1 MLRVNALFFSLMN
14 IQYEESYLFLSLVFI
29 CNLNICAQ
37 RNEILDKNIASLQ
50 VVANNDWLSL
60 PIITLNSND
69 FVNISFDDLTHEY
82 HRYCYKIEHCEAD
95 WQTSSAL
102 FESDYIDG
110 FASGNTIDDVQESTN
125 TVQLYTHYN
134 ISFPNNKCRPKI
146 SGNYWVTIYDEND
159 EKHVVCRAY
168 FMIVEPSMGVHLNV
182 TTNTDIDINGKHQQV
197 EMAVDYGNNIVSN
210 PQTQIKTVVMQ
221 NNRWD
226 NAVVNARPQYIKANG
241 LQWIHCKDFIFD
253 GGNEYRKFETLDV
266 THTTMG
272 LESINWD
279 GHNYHAWIWTDEP
292 RPSYIYDKDANGA
305 FLIRNSDNIDNDVNS
320 DYIITH
326 FRLKSPQIPYPIYI
340 NGFFTN
346 DRFLPQYEM
355 KWNEKN
361 QQYEGELLL
370 KQGYYS
376 YQYLMMKPEGKLK
389 PVPSE
394 GNFYQTENTY
404 QALIYFKANGDR
416 TDRLVG
422 YTFGKWN

>member
-1 MLRVNALFFSLMN
+1 MKKAIF
-14 IQYEESYLFLSLVFI
+14 FLSLVFI

-60 PIITLNSND
+60 PIITLNSHD

-146 SGNYWVTIYDEND
+146 SGNYRVTIYDEND

-326 FRLKSPQIPYPIYI
+326 FRLKSPQTADPIYI

-376 YQYLMMKPEGKLK
+376 YQYLMMNPEGKLK

>member
-1 MLRVNALFFSLMN
+1 MKKAIF
-14 IQYEESYLFLSLVFI
+14 FLSLVFI

-69 FVNISFDDLTHEY
+69 FVNISFEDLTHEY
-82 HRYCYKIEHCEAD
+82 HRYCYKIDHCEAD

-134 ISFPNNKCRPKI
+134 ISLPNNKCRPKI
-146 SGNYWVTIYDEND
+146 SGNYRVTIYDEND

-168 FMIVEPSMGVHLNV
+168 FMIVEPSMAVQLNV

-241 LQWIHCKDFIFD
+241 LQWIHCKDYIFD

-326 FRLKSPQIPYPIYI
+326 FRLKSPQTADPIYI

>member
-1 MLRVNALFFSLMN
+1 MKKAIF
-14 IQYEESYLFLSLVFI
+14 FLSLVLI

-146 SGNYWVTIYDEND
+146 SGNYRVTIYDEND

-168 FMIVEPSMGVHLNV
+168 FMIVEPSMAVQLNV

-221 NNRWD
+221 NSRWD

-305 FLIRNSDNIDNDVNS
+305 FLIRNSDNINNDVNS

-326 FRLKSPQIPYPIYI
+326 FRLKTPQIPYPIYI

-346 DRFLPQYEM
+346 NRFLSQYEM

>member
-1 MLRVNALFFSLMN
+1 MKKAIF
-14 IQYEESYLFLSLVFI
+14 FLSLVFI

-60 PIITLNSND
+60 PIINLNSND

-146 SGNYWVTIYDEND
+146 SGNYRVTIYDEND

-168 FMIVEPSMGVHLNV
+168 FMIVEPSMAVQLNV

-197 EMAVDYGNNIVSN
+197 EMAIDYGNNIVSN

-221 NNRWD
+221 NSRWD
-226 NAVVNARPQYIKANG
+226 NAVINAHPQYIKANG

-326 FRLKSPQIPYPIYI
+326 FRLKSPQIPHPIYI

>member
-1 MLRVNALFFSLMN
+1 MKKAIF
-14 IQYEESYLFLSLVFI
+14 FLSLVFI

-146 SGNYWVTIYDEND
+146 SGNYRVTIYDEND

-168 FMIVEPSMGVHLNV
+168 FMIVEPSMAVHLNV

-226 NAVVNARPQYIKANG
+226 NAVINARPQYIKANG

-326 FRLKSPQIPYPIYI
+326 FRLKSPQTADPIYI

-376 YQYLMMKPEGKLK
+376 YQYLMMNPEGKLK

>member
-1 MLRVNALFFSLMN
+1 MKKAIF
-14 IQYEESYLFLSLVFI
+14 FLSLVFI

-168 FMIVEPSMGVHLNV
+168 FMIVEPSMAVQLNV

-226 NAVVNARPQYIKANG
+226 NAVINARPQYIKANG

-326 FRLKSPQIPYPIYI
+326 FRLKTPQIPYPIYI

-422 YTFGKWN
+422 YAFGKWN

>member
-1 MLRVNALFFSLMN
+1 MKKAIF
-14 IQYEESYLFLSLVFI
+14 FLSLVFI

-69 FVNISFDDLTHEY
+69 FINISFDNLTHEY

-146 SGNYWVTIYDEND
+146 SGNYRVTIYDEND

-182 TTNTDIDINGKHQQV
+182 TTNTDIDINGKYQQI

-221 NNRWD
+221 NSRWD
-226 NAVVNARPQYIKANG
+226 NAVINAHPQYIKANG
-241 LQWIHCKDFIFD
+241 LQWIHCKDYIFD

-326 FRLKSPQIPYPIYI
+326 FRLKSPQTADPIYI

-394 GNFYQTENTY
+394 GNFCQTENTY

>member
-1 MLRVNALFFSLMN
+1 MKKAIF
-14 IQYEESYLFLSLVFI
+14 FLSLVFI

-50 VVANNDWLSL
+50 VVANKDWLSL

-69 FVNISFDDLTHEY
+69 FVNISFDDLTHDY

-110 FASGNTIDDVQESTN
+110 FASGNTIDDIQESTN

-146 SGNYWVTIYDEND
+146 SGNYRVTIYDEND

-221 NNRWD
+221 NSRWD

-305 FLIRNSDNIDNDVNS
+305 FLIRNSDNINNDVNS

-326 FRLKSPQIPYPIYI
+326 FRLKTPQIPYPIYI

-346 DRFLPQYEM
+346 NRFLSQYEM

>member
-1 MLRVNALFFSLMN
+1 MKKAIF
-14 IQYEESYLFLSLVFI
+14 FLSLVFI

-125 TVQLYTHYN
+125 TVQLYTHYK

-146 SGNYWVTIYDEND
+146 SGNYRVTIYDEND

-168 FMIVEPSMGVHLNV
+168 FMIVEPSMAVQLNV

-197 EMAVDYGNNIVSN
+197 EMAVDYGNNIISN

-226 NAVVNARPQYIKANG
+226 NAVVNARPQHIKANG

-326 FRLKSPQIPYPIYI
+326 FRLKSPQTADPIYI

-376 YQYLMMKPEGKLK
+376 YQYLMMKPEGKLT

>member
-1 MLRVNALFFSLMN
+1 MKKAIF
-14 IQYEESYLFLSLVFI
+14 FLSLVFI

-146 SGNYWVTIYDEND
+146 SGNYRVTIYNEND

-168 FMIVEPSMGVHLNV
+168 FMIVEPSMAVHLNV

-221 NNRWD
+221 NGRWD
-226 NAVVNARPQYIKANG
+226 NAVINARPQYIKANG

-253 GGNEYRKFETLDV
+253 GGNEYRKFETLDI

-326 FRLKSPQIPYPIYI
+326 FRLKSPQTADPIYI

-394 GNFYQTENTY
+394 GNFFQTENTY

>member
-1 MLRVNALFFSLMN
+1 MKKAIF
-14 IQYEESYLFLSLVFI
+14 FLSLVFI

-102 FESDYIDG
+102 FESDCIDG

-146 SGNYWVTIYDEND
+146 SGNYRVTIYDEND

-168 FMIVEPSMGVHLNV
+168 FMIIEPSMGVHLNV

-197 EMAVDYGNNIVSN
+197 EMAVDYGNNIVNN

-221 NNRWD
+221 NCRWD
-226 NAVVNARPQYIKANG
+226 NAVVNAYPQYIKANG
-241 LQWIHCKDFIFD
+241 LQWIHCKDYIFD

-326 FRLKSPQIPYPIYI
+326 FRLKSPQTADPIYI

-404 QALIYFKANGDR
+404 QALIYFKANGNR

>member
-1 MLRVNALFFSLMN
+1 MKKAIF
-14 IQYEESYLFLSLVFI
+14 FLSLVFI

-102 FESDYIDG
+102 FESDYING

-146 SGNYWVTIYDEND
+146 SGNYRVTIYDEND

-168 FMIVEPSMGVHLNV
+168 FMIVEPSMAVQLNV

-197 EMAVDYGNNIVSN
+197 EMAVDYGNNIISN

-326 FRLKSPQIPYPIYI
+326 FRLKSPQTADPIYI

>member
-1 MLRVNALFFSLMN
+1 MKKAIF
-14 IQYEESYLFLSLVFI
+14 FLSLVFI

-50 VVANNDWLSL
+50 VVANKDWLSL

-110 FASGNTIDDVQESTN
+110 FASGNTIDDIQESTN

-146 SGNYWVTIYDEND
+146 SGNYRVTIYDEND

-168 FMIVEPSMGVHLNV
+168 FMIVEPSMAVQLNV

-221 NNRWD
+221 NSRWD

-305 FLIRNSDNIDNDVNS
+305 FLIRNSDNINNDVNS

-326 FRLKSPQIPYPIYI
+326 FRLKTPQIPYPIYI

-346 DRFLPQYEM
+346 NRFLSQYEM

>member
-1 MLRVNALFFSLMN
+1 MKKAIF
-14 IQYEESYLFLSLVFI
+14 FLSLVFI

-125 TVQLYTHYN
+125 TVQLYTHYK

-146 SGNYWVTIYDEND
+146 SGNYRVTIYDEND

-168 FMIVEPSMGVHLNV
+168 FMIVEPSMAVHLNV

-221 NNRWD
+221 SNRWD

-305 FLIRNSDNIDNDVNS
+305 FLIRNSDNINNDVNS

-326 FRLKSPQIPYPIYI
+326 FRLKSPQTADPIYI

-346 DRFLPQYEM
+346 DRFLPQYEI

>member
-1 MLRVNALFFSLMN
+1 MKKAIF
-14 IQYEESYLFLSLVFI
+14 FLSLVFI

-125 TVQLYTHYN
+125 TVQLYTHYK

-146 SGNYWVTIYDEND
+146 SGNYRVTIYDEND

-168 FMIVEPSMGVHLNV
+168 FMIVEPSMAVQLNV

-197 EMAVDYGNNIVSN
+197 EMAIDYGNNIVSN

-221 NNRWD
+221 NSRWD
-226 NAVVNARPQYIKANG
+226 NAVINAHPQYIKANG
-241 LQWIHCKDFIFD
+241 LQWIHCKDYIFD

-326 FRLKSPQIPYPIYI
+326 FRLKTPQTADPIYI

>member
-1 MLRVNALFFSLMN
+1 MKKAIF
-14 IQYEESYLFLSLVFI
+14 FLSLVFI

-146 SGNYWVTIYDEND
+146 SGNYRVTIYDEND

-210 PQTQIKTVVMQ
+210 PQTQIKTVVTQ

-241 LQWIHCKDFIFD
+241 LQWIHCKDYIFD

-326 FRLKSPQIPYPIYI
+326 FRLKSPQTADPIYI

>member
-1 MLRVNALFFSLMN
+1 MKKAIF
-14 IQYEESYLFLSLVFI
+14 FLSLVFI

-37 RNEILDKNIASLQ
+37 HNEILDKNIASLQ

-60 PIITLNSND
+60 PIINLNSND

-82 HRYCYKIEHCEAD
+82 HRYCYKIEHCESN
-95 WQTSSAL
+95 WQTSSSL

-110 FASGNTIDDVQESTN
+110 FALGNTIDDVQESTN

-146 SGNYWVTIYDEND
+146 SGNYRVTIYDEND

-168 FMIVEPSMGVHLNV
+168 FMIVEPSMAVQLNV

-197 EMAVDYGNNIVSN
+197 EMAIDYGNNIVSN

-221 NNRWD
+221 NGRWD
-226 NAVVNARPQYIKANG
+226 NAVINARPQYIKANG

-394 GNFYQTENTY
+394 GNFCQTENTY

-422 YTFGKWN
+422 YAFGKWN

>member
-1 MLRVNALFFSLMN
+1 MKKAIF
-14 IQYEESYLFLSLVFI
+14 FLSLVFI

-146 SGNYWVTIYDEND
+146 SGNYRVTIYDEND

-168 FMIVEPSMGVHLNV
+168 FMIVEPSMAVHLNV

-197 EMAVDYGNNIVSN
+197 EMAIDYGNNIVSN

-221 NNRWD
+221 NSRWD
-226 NAVVNARPQYIKANG
+226 NAVINAHPQYIKANG

-326 FRLKSPQIPYPIYI
+326 FRLKSPQTADPIYI

>member
-1 MLRVNALFFSLMN
+1 MKKAIF
-14 IQYEESYLFLSLVFI
+14 FLSLVLI

-146 SGNYWVTIYDEND
+146 SGNYRVTIYDEND

-210 PQTQIKTVVMQ
+210 PQTQIKTVVTQ

-241 LQWIHCKDFIFD
+241 LQWIHCKDYIFD

-326 FRLKSPQIPYPIYI
+326 FRLKSPQTADPIYI

>member
-1 MLRVNALFFSLMN
+1 MKKAIF
-14 IQYEESYLFLSLVFI
+14 FLSLVFI

-50 VVANNDWLSL
+50 VVANKDWLSL

-146 SGNYWVTIYDEND
+146 SGNYRVTIYDEND

-221 NNRWD
+221 NSRWD

-326 FRLKSPQIPYPIYI
+326 FRLKSPQTADPIYI

-404 QALIYFKANGDR
+404 QALIYFKANGNR

>member
-1 MLRVNALFFSLMN
+1 MKKAIF
-14 IQYEESYLFLSLVFI
+14 FLSLVFI

-50 VVANNDWLSL
+50 VVANKDWLSL

-125 TVQLYTHYN
+125 TVQLYTHYS
-134 ISFPNNKCRPKI
+134 ITFPNDKCRPKL
-146 SGNYWVTIYDEND
+146 SGNYRVTIYEEND

-168 FMIVEPSMGVHLNV
+168 FMIVEPSMAVQLNV

-279 GHNYHAWIWTDEP
+279 GHNYHTWIWIDEP

-326 FRLKSPQIPYPIYI
+326 FRLKSPQTPDPIYI

>member
-1 MLRVNALFFSLMN
+1 MKKAIF
-14 IQYEESYLFLSLVFI
+14 FLSLVFI

-134 ISFPNNKCRPKI
+134 ISFPNSKCRPKI
-146 SGNYWVTIYDEND
+146 SGNYRVTIYDEND

-168 FMIVEPSMGVHLNV
+168 FMIVEPSMAVHLNV

-221 NNRWD
+221 NSRWD
-226 NAVVNARPQYIKANG
+226 NAVINAHPQYIKANG
-241 LQWIHCKDFIFD
+241 LQWIHCKDYIFD

-326 FRLKSPQIPYPIYI
+326 FRLKTPQIPYPIYI

-404 QALIYFKANGDR
+404 QALIYFKANGNR

>member
-1 MLRVNALFFSLMN
+1 MKKAIF
-14 IQYEESYLFLSLVFI
+14 FLSLVFI

-134 ISFPNNKCRPKI
+134 ISFPNSKCRPKI
-146 SGNYWVTIYDEND
+146 SGNYRVTIYDEND

-168 FMIVEPSMGVHLNV
+168 FMIVEPSMAVHLNV

-221 NNRWD
+221 NSRWD
-226 NAVVNARPQYIKANG
+226 NAVINAHPQYIKANG

-326 FRLKSPQIPYPIYI
+326 FRLKTPQIPYPIYI

>member
-1 MLRVNALFFSLMN
+1 MKKAIFFL
-14 IQYEESYLFLSLVFI
+14 LLVFI

-37 RNEILDKNIASLQ
+37 RNEILDKNIASFQ

-110 FASGNTIDDVQESTN
+110 FASGNTIDDVQQSTN

-146 SGNYWVTIYDEND
+146 SGNYRVTIYDEND

>member
-1 MLRVNALFFSLMN
+1 MKKAIF
-14 IQYEESYLFLSLVFI
+14 FLSLVFI

-125 TVQLYTHYN
+125 TVQLYTHYK

-146 SGNYWVTIYDEND
+146 SGNYRVTIYDEND

-168 FMIVEPSMGVHLNV
+168 FMIVEPSMAVQLNV

-197 EMAVDYGNNIVSN
+197 EMAVDYGNNIISN

-292 RPSYIYDKDANGA
+292 RPSYIYDKDANGS
-305 FLIRNSDNIDNDVNS
+305 FLIRNSDNIDNDINS

-326 FRLKSPQIPYPIYI
+326 FRLKTPQTADPIYI

-404 QALIYFKANGDR
+404 QALIYFKSNSDR

>member
-1 MLRVNALFFSLMN
+1 MKKAIF
-14 IQYEESYLFLSLVFI
+14 FLSLVFF

-110 FASGNTIDDVQESTN
+110 FASDNTIDDVKESTN
-125 TVQLYTHYN
+125 TVQLYTHYS
-134 ISFPNNKCRPKI
+134 ITFPNNKCRPKI
-146 SGNYWVTIYDEND
+146 SGNYRVTIYDEND

-197 EMAVDYGNNIVSN
+197 EMAIDYGNNIVSN

-326 FRLKSPQIPYPIYI
+326 FRLKSPQTADPIYI

>member
-1 MLRVNALFFSLMN
+1 MKKAIF
-14 IQYEESYLFLSLVFI
+14 FLSLVFI

-134 ISFPNNKCRPKI
+134 ISFPNSKCRPKI
-146 SGNYWVTIYDEND
+146 SGNYRVTIYDEND

-168 FMIVEPSMGVHLNV
+168 FMIVEPSMAVHLNV

-221 NNRWD
+221 NSRWD
-226 NAVVNARPQYIKANG
+226 NAVINAHPQYIKANG
-241 LQWIHCKDFIFD
+241 LQWIHCKDYIFD

-326 FRLKSPQIPYPIYI
+326 FRLKSPQTADPIYI

>member
-1 MLRVNALFFSLMN
+1 MKKAIF
-14 IQYEESYLFLSLVFI
+14 FLSLVFI

-82 HRYCYKIEHCEAD
+82 HRYCYKIEHCETD

-146 SGNYWVTIYDEND
+146 SGNYRVTIYDEND

-168 FMIVEPSMGVHLNV
+168 FMIVEPSMAVQLNV

-197 EMAVDYGNNIVSN
+197 EMAIDYGNNIVSN

-221 NNRWD
+221 NGRWD
-226 NAVVNARPQYIKANG
+226 NAVINAHPQYIKANG

-326 FRLKSPQIPYPIYI
+326 FRLKTPQTPHPIYI

>member
-1 MLRVNALFFSLMN
+1 MKKAIF
-14 IQYEESYLFLSLVFI
+14 FLSLVFI

-125 TVQLYTHYN
+125 TVQLYTHYK

-146 SGNYWVTIYDEND
+146 SGNYRVTIYDEND

-182 TTNTDIDINGKHQQV
+182 TTNTDIDINGKYQQI
-197 EMAVDYGNNIVSN
+197 EMAIDYGNNIVSN

-221 NNRWD
+221 NSRWD
-226 NAVVNARPQYIKANG
+226 NAVINAHPQYIKANG

-326 FRLKSPQIPYPIYI
+326 FRLKTPQIPYPIYI

-361 QQYEGELLL
+361 LQFEGELLL

-394 GNFYQTENTY
+394 GNFCQTENTY

>member
-1 MLRVNALFFSLMN
+1 MKKAIF
-14 IQYEESYLFLSLVFI
+14 FLSLVFI

-134 ISFPNNKCRPKI
+134 ISFPNSKCRPKI
-146 SGNYWVTIYDEND
+146 SGNYRVTIYDEND

-168 FMIVEPSMGVHLNV
+168 FMIVEPSMAVHLNV

-221 NNRWD
+221 NSRWD
-226 NAVVNARPQYIKANG
+226 NAVINAHPQYIKANG

-326 FRLKSPQIPYPIYI
+326 FRLKTPQIPYPIYI

-404 QALIYFKANGDR
+404 QALIYFKANGNR

>member
-1 MLRVNALFFSLMN
+1 MKKAIF
-14 IQYEESYLFLSLVFI
+14 FLSLVFI

-37 RNEILDKNIASLQ
+37 RNEMLDKNIASLQ

-95 WQTSSAL
+95 WQTSCAL

-146 SGNYWVTIYDEND
+146 SGNYRVTIYDEND

-221 NNRWD
+221 NGRWD
-226 NAVVNARPQYIKANG
+226 NAVINARPQYIKANG

-326 FRLKSPQIPYPIYI
+326 FRLKSPQTADPIYI

>member
-1 MLRVNALFFSLMN
+1 MKKAIF
-14 IQYEESYLFLSLVFI
+14 FLSLVFI

-146 SGNYWVTIYDEND
+146 SGNYRVTIYDEND

-168 FMIVEPSMGVHLNV
+168 FMIVEPSMAVQLNV
-182 TTNTDIDINGKHQQV
+182 TTNTDIDINGKYQQI

-221 NNRWD
+221 NSRWD
-226 NAVVNARPQYIKANG
+226 NAVINAHPQYIKANG
-241 LQWIHCKDFIFD
+241 LQWIHCKDYIFD

-326 FRLKSPQIPYPIYI
+326 FRLKSPQTADPIYI

-376 YQYLMMKPEGKLK
+376 YQYLMMKPEGKLT

>member
-1 MLRVNALFFSLMN
+1 MKKAIF
-14 IQYEESYLFLSLVFI
+14 FLSLVFI

-69 FVNISFDDLTHEY
+69 FVNIRFDDLTHEY

-146 SGNYWVTIYDEND
+146 SGNYRVTIYDEND

-168 FMIVEPSMGVHLNV
+168 FMIVEPSMAVHLNV

-221 NNRWD
+221 NSRWD
-226 NAVVNARPQYIKANG
+226 NAVINARPQYIKANG

-326 FRLKSPQIPYPIYI
+326 FRLKSPQTADPIYI

-404 QALIYFKANGDR
+404 QALIYFKANGNR

>member
-1 MLRVNALFFSLMN
+1 MKKAIF
-14 IQYEESYLFLSLVFI
+14 FLSLVFI

-146 SGNYWVTIYDEND
+146 SGNYRVTIYNEND

-168 FMIVEPSMGVHLNV
+168 FMIVEPSMAVHLNV

-221 NNRWD
+221 NGRWD
-226 NAVVNARPQYIKANG
+226 NAVINARPQYIKANG

-326 FRLKSPQIPYPIYI
+326 FRLKSPQTADPIYI

-394 GNFYQTENTY
+394 GNFFQTENTY

>member
-1 MLRVNALFFSLMN
+1 MKKAIF
-14 IQYEESYLFLSLVFI
+14 FLSLVFI

-125 TVQLYTHYN
+125 TVQLYTHYS
-134 ISFPNNKCRPKI
+134 ISLPNNKCRPKI
-146 SGNYWVTIYDEND
+146 SGNYRVTIYDEND

-168 FMIVEPSMGVHLNV
+168 FMIVEPSMAVHLNV

-197 EMAVDYGNNIVSN
+197 EMAIDYGNNIVSN

-221 NNRWD
+221 NSRWD
-226 NAVVNARPQYIKANG
+226 NAVINAHPQYIKANG

-326 FRLKSPQIPYPIYI
+326 FRLKSPQTADPIYI

>member
-1 MLRVNALFFSLMN
+1 MKKAIF
-14 IQYEESYLFLSLVFI
+14 FLSLVLI

-146 SGNYWVTIYDEND
+146 SGNYRVTIYDEND

>member
-1 MLRVNALFFSLMN
+1 MKKAIF
-14 IQYEESYLFLSLVFI
+14 FLSLVFI

-69 FVNISFDDLTHEY
+69 FVNIRFDDLTHEY

-134 ISFPNNKCRPKI
+134 ISFPNSKCRPKI
-146 SGNYWVTIYDEND
+146 SGNYRVTIYDEND

-168 FMIVEPSMGVHLNV
+168 FMIVEPSMAVHLNV

-221 NNRWD
+221 NSRWD
-226 NAVVNARPQYIKANG
+226 NAVINARPQYIKANG

-326 FRLKSPQIPYPIYI
+326 FRLKSPQTADPIYI

>member
-1 MLRVNALFFSLMN
+1 MKKAIF
-14 IQYEESYLFLSLVFI
+14 FLSLVFI

-146 SGNYWVTIYDEND
+146 SGNYRVTIYDEND
-159 EKHVVCRAY
+159 EKHVICRAY
-168 FMIVEPSMGVHLNV
+168 FMIVEPSMAVQLNV

-221 NNRWD
+221 NSRWD
-226 NAVVNARPQYIKANG
+226 NAVINAHPQYIKANG
-241 LQWIHCKDFIFD
+241 LQWIHCKDYIFD

-305 FLIRNSDNIDNDVNS
+305 FLIRNSDNIDNDINS

-326 FRLKSPQIPYPIYI
+326 FRLKTPQTADPIYI

-394 GNFYQTENTY
+394 GNFCQTENTY
-404 QALIYFKANGDR
+404 QALVYFKSNSDR

>member
-1 MLRVNALFFSLMN
+1 MKKAIF
-14 IQYEESYLFLSLVFI
+14 FLSLVFI

-37 RNEILDKNIASLQ
+37 HNEILDKNIAPLQ

-60 PIITLNSND
+60 PIINLNSND

-82 HRYCYKIEHCEAD
+82 HRYCYKIEHCESN
-95 WQTSSAL
+95 WQTSSSL

-110 FASGNTIDDVQESTN
+110 FALGNTIDDVQESTN

-146 SGNYWVTIYDEND
+146 SGNYRVTIYDEND

-168 FMIVEPSMGVHLNV
+168 FMIVEPSMAVQLNV

-197 EMAVDYGNNIVSN
+197 EMAIDYGNNIVSN

-221 NNRWD
+221 NSRWD
-226 NAVVNARPQYIKANG
+226 NAVINAHPQYIKANG
-241 LQWIHCKDFIFD
+241 LQWIHCKDYIFD

-326 FRLKSPQIPYPIYI
+326 FRLKTPQTADPIYI